1 MKRFVIFAASI
12 AMIALTGC
20 SKIDIDSNDLMGT
33 YWTGTLHHSDYAQDE
48 FDNVSFEFDYGHA
61 DFTYLEYATNETEEG
76 VALYEAN
83 GKVISFSKAN
93 TLIDGPWTIT
103 IAKGERMAL
112 ERSHEDKMLTLE
124 LIRRR

>member
-1 MKRFVIFAASI
+1 MKRFVKFAASI

-20 SKIDIDSNDLMGT
+20 SKIDVDSKDLQGT
-33 YWTGTLHHSDYAQDE
+33 YWTGTLHHSDAAQDE

-61 DFTYLEYATNETEEG
+61 DFTYLEYATNVTEEG

-83 GKVISFSKAN
+83 GDIMSFSKAN
-93 TLIDGPWTIT
+93 TLIDGQWTIT

-124 LIRRR
+124 LIKRR